1 MPVNDAP
8 YHVSAG
14 TRARRSILRTSIRPI
29 MHVLTRIT
37 VVGAENVPLGKP
49 YLAAQNH
56 ISLFD
61 PAYAIAF
68 WPEML
73 EVIGAS
79 DIWHKPGQKQL
90 AQWWGVTKVHRGEYD
105 RELIDTVLA
114 VLRSGRPLL
123 IAPEGGRSHLPGLR
137 RAKPGVGFLIDA
149 TQVPVVP
156 VGLMGTTEDMLN
168 LGLRG
173 RRPPVTIRIGMPF
186 TLPPIESQGAERRLE
201 RQRNADLVMAH
212 IAGLLPESYR
222 GVYADQAILPDQ
234 SEKENP

>member
-1 MPVNDAP
+1 MPVNGAS
-8 YHVSAG
+8 YQVSPGRMAARSVL
-14 TRARRSILRTSIRPI
+14 RALIRLAA
-29 MHVLTRIT
+29 HSLTRVT
-37 VVGAENVPLGKP
+37 VIGAENVPLGTP

-56 ISLFD
+56 ISIFD
-61 PAYAIAF
+61 PPYAIAF
-68 WPEML
+68 WPETL

-90 AQWWGVTKVHRGEYD
+90 AQWYGVTKVHRGAYD
-105 RELIDTVLA
+105 REMIDTVLM

-123 IAPEGGRSHLPGLR
+123 IAPEGGRSHLPRLR

-156 VGLMGTTEDMLN
+156 VGLTGTTEDMFS
-168 LGLRG
+168 LGIRG
-173 RRPPVTIRIGMPF
+173 RRPSVTLRIGKPF
-186 TLPPIESQGAERRLE
+186 TLPPIESQGVERRLA

-222 GVYADQAILPDQ
+222 GVYAEGAVLP
-234 SEKENP
+234 